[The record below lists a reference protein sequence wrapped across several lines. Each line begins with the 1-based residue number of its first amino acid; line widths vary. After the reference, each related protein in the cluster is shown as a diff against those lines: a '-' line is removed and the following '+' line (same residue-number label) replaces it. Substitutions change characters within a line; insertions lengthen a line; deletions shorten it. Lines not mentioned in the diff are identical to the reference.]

1 MWSAAALLA
10 LASPDPGLA
19 REPDAVAVSSNRPVA
34 LKLAETLNPKS
45 TVQAF
50 ITRAAVDSLAI
61 EFSKE
66 PQLKKLEQTYPGLR
80 DALLKR
86 LPDALN
92 PLVES
97 SLPTLYSTM
106 ADRLLVA
113 MDEPTMNDALAFA
126 EGPVGKSFIGS
137 ATDSVIKN
145 YLKKGPCSPSDQKQ
159 LAQKVMPMTVK
170 DPKVASWAKAV
181 MVISPA
187 LRAWVDEQHKID
199 SQTVGELVETIISEM
214 VDREPT

>member
-1 MWSAAALLA
+1 
-10 LASPDPGLA
+10 
-19 REPDAVAVSSNRPVA
+19 
-34 LKLAETLNPKS
+34 
-45 TVQAF
+45 
-50 ITRAAVDSLAI
+50 
-61 EFSKE
+61 
-66 PQLKKLEQTYPGLR
+66 
-80 DALLKR
+80 
-86 LPDALN
+86 
-92 PLVES
+92 
-97 SLPTLYSTM
+97 
-106 ADRLLVA
+106 

-145 YLKKGPCSPSDQKQ
+145 YLKKGPFSPSDQKQ